1 VAQGR
6 ILIVEDEAIS
16 ALDLQFILERLGY
29 ETLEIATTGEEA
41 VERAEKERPDVVL
54 MDINID
60 GGMDGIQTA
69 EKILRTFGIPVILM
83 TGYSD
88 EEMMEKAK
96 DVKPLAILSKPL
108 NIEIL
113 KSILKSATEKTA

>member
-1 VAQGR
+1 MAQGR